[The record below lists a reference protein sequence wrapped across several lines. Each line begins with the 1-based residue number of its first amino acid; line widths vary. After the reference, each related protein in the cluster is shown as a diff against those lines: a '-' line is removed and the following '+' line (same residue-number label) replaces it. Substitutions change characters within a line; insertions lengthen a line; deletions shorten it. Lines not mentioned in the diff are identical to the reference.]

1 MAIVINGSGSI
12 SGISAGGLPDASI
25 TADDLAST
33 LDLTGKTVTLPA
45 GVGGKILQVVQATS
59 TSSFSTSSTSYVTTG
74 FSASI
79 TPTSSSNKILV
90 FVNGGGLDTW
100 QSSDNTVYMAL
111 YRSGSSL
118 GFTDVFGYSSR
129 TIAPISFSYLDSPA
143 TTSSTTYTLYLKAGG
158 AYTVYMNSRN
168 ETAAIT
174 LMEIA
179 A

>member
-12 SGISAGGLPDASI
+12 SGISAGGLPDGSV
-25 TADDLAST
+25 TAADLASGAIT
-33 LDLTGKTVTLPA
+33 AAAMPA
-45 GVGGKILQVVQATS
+45 GSVLQVVQGTS
-59 TSSFSTSSTSYVTTG
+59 TASFSTSSTSYVTTG
-74 FSASI
+74 VSASI
-79 TPTSSSNKILV
+79 TPSSSSNKILV

-100 QSSDNTVYMAL
+100 QSSDNTVYAAL
-111 YRSGSSL
+111 YRGASSL

-129 TIAPISFSYLDSPA
+129 TIAPLSFSYLDSPA
-143 TTSSTTYTLYLKAGG
+143 TTSSTTYTIYLKSGG

-168 ETAAIT
+168 ETVSIT